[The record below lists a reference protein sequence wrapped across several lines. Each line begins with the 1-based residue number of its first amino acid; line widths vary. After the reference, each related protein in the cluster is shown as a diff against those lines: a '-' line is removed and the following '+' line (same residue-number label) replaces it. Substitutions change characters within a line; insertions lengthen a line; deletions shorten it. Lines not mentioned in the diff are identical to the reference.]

1 MTPIAKCA
9 GFLSALTASV
19 LVLAA
24 CGSGDQDSA
33 RAAASAFMRAARDPA
48 PALCDVVSARFLRE
62 RTGKSGAAAL
72 ASCRKTARGDAGK
85 INRAIPEGVEVTSV
99 SVDGSTALA
108 RLDARG
114 ERTGFLRLV
123 KEDGRWKVDGADPP

>member
-1 MTPIAKCA
+1 M
-9 GFLSALTASV
+9 
-19 LVLAA
+19 
-24 CGSGDQDSA
+24 Q
-33 RAAASAFMRAARDPA
+33 AARDPD

-72 ASCRKTARGDAGK
+72 ASCRRTARADAGK
-85 INRAIPEGVEVTSV
+85 VNRAIPEGVEVTSV
-99 SVDGSTALA
+99 TVDGDTALA